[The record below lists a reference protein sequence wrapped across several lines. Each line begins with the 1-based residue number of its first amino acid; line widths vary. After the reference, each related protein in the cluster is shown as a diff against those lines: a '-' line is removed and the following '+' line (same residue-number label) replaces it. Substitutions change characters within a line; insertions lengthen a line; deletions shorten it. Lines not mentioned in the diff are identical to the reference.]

1 MNELCGV
8 RAVRAVRRRDAV
20 RVFVCLN
27 RRTLWGVGNWATQ
40 HVRQT
45 LRWCRLQIKH
55 APRQS
60 NVGKETKSFAKS

>member
-1 MNELCGV
+1 MRLLLISGDLMNELCGV

-27 RRTLWGVGNWATQ
+27 RRTRALGNWATQ

-45 LRWCRLQIKH
+45 LRLV
-55 APRQS
+55 PPT
-60 NVGKETKSFAKS
+60 N